1 MPDVTPATSVLPGGL
16 PLVTL
21 LLVWGTCLGLGLLL
35 GLYDRRLRPL
45 GPQLPLYL
53 VVIVSF
59 TAFLHVMYEGFSR
72 PLPLGITLLYAVGS
86 VLTGLVFGWLGLRL
100 ARFF

>member
-1 MPDVTPATSVLPGGL
+1 MSATTPLLPGGL
-16 PLVTL
+16 PLFTV
-21 LLVWGTCLGLGLLL
+21 LLVWGTCLGLGFLL

-45 GPQLPLYL
+45 GPQLLVYL

-59 TAFLHVMYEGFSR
+59 TAFLHVMLEGFSR
-72 PLPLGITLLYAVGS
+72 PLPLGITLLYAGGS
-86 VLTGLVFGWLGLRL
+86 LLTGLVFGGVGLRL